1 MIAHIVTDNTAIRL
15 DGAEYGIRIWD
26 GPGDIA
32 NPGFAI
38 RRGGITDLQLL
49 YVLPKGKGIIAPINL
64 DLSLPYRSRPTDW
77 YYALISQP
85 ENDWH
90 RDPDTDQ
97 ILAYRYLDPIEWV
110 FD

>member
-32 NPGFAI
+32 NPGFAL
-38 RRGGITDLQLL
+38 RKGGSDGLQLL
-49 YVLPKGKGIIAPINL
+49 YIFPEGKGIITPINL
-64 DLSLPYRSRPTDW
+64 DLSLSGRNRPTGW
-77 YYALISQP
+77 YYALIDQP
-85 ENDWH
+85 ENEWH
-90 RDPDTDQ
+90 RDPDTDR

>member
-15 DGAEYGIRIWD
+15 DGTEYGIRVWD
-26 GPGDIA
+26 GSLS
-32 NPGFAI
+32 PGFVI
-38 RRGGITDLQLL
+38 RRGGGTEIQLL
-49 YVLPKGKGIIAPINL
+49 YILAGGQGIITPINL

-77 YYALISQP
+77 YYALINQP
-85 ENDWH
+85 KNDWH
-90 RDPDTDQ
+90 RDPDADQ

>member
-1 MIAHIVTDNTAIRL
+1 MDPSI
-15 DGAEYGIRIWD
+15 
-26 GPGDIA
+26 
-32 NPGFAI
+32 
-38 RRGGITDLQLL
+38 
-49 YVLPKGKGIIAPINL
+49 
-64 DLSLPYRSRPTDW
+64 PYRSRPTDW
-77 YYALISQP
+77 YYALINQP